1 MAESSRSGTAVRL
14 ADRLPRPSPWRLGV
28 LAVKI
33 PVIHLGIAALLLGA
47 LAAPAAETVSY
58 DKQVR
63 PLLADRCYSC
73 HGPDKQKGE
82 LRLDSPAAIRKG
94 GKHGDVLVAGNLAKS
109 PMYARTLLGADDS
122 DVMPAKG
129 DPLTAA
135 QCEVL
140 RQWIVAG
147 ATFDGAAAE
156 VATATLPGAAG
167 APAKAAAPVTTDLD
181 VVAATVPAPDAT
193 ALSALT
199 AKGVIAKPVAKG
211 TLFEVNCAHLTE
223 PFGDAHLQLLQ
234 RIAANIAWL
243 DLRGTAISDAQLA
256 TVGALPHLTRL
267 HLERTAIGDAGLAHL
282 AGCAHL
288 EYLNLYGTKVTDAG
302 LAGLAKLAA
311 LRSVFVWQT
320 AATPA
325 GIAALRKAA
334 PHIAVD
340 AGQ

>member
-1 MAESSRSGTAVRL
+1 MAISWKGTA
-14 ADRLPRPSPWRLGV
+14 
-28 LAVKI
+28 
-33 PVIHLGIAALLLGA
+33 GITAALLLGA
-47 LAAPAAETVSY
+47 LAAPAAEPVSY

-94 GKHGDVLVAGNLAKS
+94 GKHGDVLIAGNLAKS
-109 PMYARTLLGADDS
+109 PLYARTLLGADDS

-129 DPLTAA
+129 DPLTAP

-140 RQWIVAG
+140 RQWIMAG
-147 ATFDGAAAE
+147 AVFDGATAPVAA
-156 VATATLPGAAG
+156 AAAPG

-193 ALSALT
+193 AVSALT
-199 AKGVIAKPVAKG
+199 AKGVIVKPVAKG
-211 TLFEVNCAHLTE
+211 TLLEVSCAHLSE
-223 PFGDAHLQLLQ
+223 PFGDAHLQLLS
-234 RIAANIAWL
+234 RIAANVAWL
-243 DLRGTAISDAQLA
+243 DLRGTALSDAQLTA
-256 TVGALPHLTRL
+256 IGALPHLTRL

-282 AGCAHL
+282 SGCAHL
-288 EYLNLYGTKVTDAG
+288 EYLNLYGTKASDAG
-302 LAGLAKLAA
+302 IARLAKLPA
-311 LRSVFVWQT
+311 LRSLFVWQS

-334 PHIAVD
+334 PQIAID

>member
-1 MAESSRSGTAVRL
+1 MAISWKGPT
-14 ADRLPRPSPWRLGV
+14 GV
-28 LAVKI
+28 T
-33 PVIHLGIAALLLGA
+33 AALLFGA

-109 PMYARTLLGADDS
+109 PLYARTLLAADDS

-140 RQWIVAG
+140 RQWIVDG
-147 ATFDGAAAE
+147 AKFDGVATE
-156 VATATLPGAAG
+156 VATATLPGAPG
-167 APAKAAAPVTTDLD
+167 APAKAAAPVTTALD
-181 VVAATVPAPDAT
+181 VVAAGVSAPDA
-193 ALSALT
+193 AAVSALT
-199 AKGVIAKPVAKG
+199 AKGVVVKPVAKG
-211 TLFEVNCAHLTE
+211 TLLDVTCAHLTE
-223 PFGDAHLQLLQ
+223 PFGDAQVQMLQ

-243 DLRGTAISDAQLA
+243 DLRGTAVSDAQLTA
-256 TVGALPHLTRL
+256 IGAFPHLTRL
-267 HLERTAIGDAGLAHL
+267 HLERTAIGDAGVAHL
-282 AGCAHL
+282 SGSTHL

-302 LAGLAKLAA
+302 LAGLAKLPA

-325 GIAALRKAA
+325 GIAGLRKAA
-334 PHIAVD
+334 PQVAVD